1 MTNKFFIDD
10 IRKLRKQL
18 KRLTDIDLIYII
30 RDSDKEQ
37 IYQICEKIDNIFNDT
52 KLKSVKMDNNITFM
66 LRKNNMPIREYPLS
80 YRDFYT
86 WYMSC
91 YIVNH
96 NYISMRDIPKNE
108 RPKQYQIHRAYRVY
122 LKYNRNEYNIQLL
135 RGE

>member
-10 IRKLRKQL
+10 IRKLRRQL

-52 KLKSVKMDNNITFM
+52 KLKSVKMDNNITAM
-66 LRKNNMPIREYPLS
+66 LRKYNILIREYPLS

-86 WYMSC
+86 WYMSF
-91 YIVNH
+91 YIVKTG
-96 NYISMRDIPKNE
+96 YPSLRDIPKSE
-108 RPKQYQIHRAYRVY
+108 RPKQHQIHRAYRVY
-122 LKYNRNEYNIQLL
+122 LKYNRDEYNKRLL
-135 RGE
+135 KGE